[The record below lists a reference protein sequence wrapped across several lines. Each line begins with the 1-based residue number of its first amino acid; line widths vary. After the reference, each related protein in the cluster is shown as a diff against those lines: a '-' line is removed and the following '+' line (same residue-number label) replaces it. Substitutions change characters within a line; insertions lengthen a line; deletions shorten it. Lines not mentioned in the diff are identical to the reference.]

1 MPDKGRLAQEW
12 LARGSN
18 DMETARVAFQAGAP
32 TDTIAVLL
40 QQASEKYL
48 TDYLLSKGW
57 RLKKTHD
64 LAELVDRAREHDAV
78 FGDYLDMARRL
89 TAYYL
94 EDRYPPGPPAEYPRE
109 EIAEIMGQTEKL
121 IARIREATRQS

>member
-18 DMETARVAFQAGAP
+18 DMQAARLAFQAGAP
-32 TDTIAVLL
+32 AGPVVLLL

-48 TDYLLSKGW
+48 KGYLLHQGW
-57 RLKKTHD
+57 RLRKTHD
-64 LAELVDRAREHDAV
+64 LRELVDRAREYDAA
-78 FGDYLDMARRL
+78 FSDYLDLARRL

-94 EDRYPPGPPAEYPRE
+94 EERYPPGPTTDYPRE
-109 EIAEIMGQTEKL
+109 EITGILEQTGRLMATIK
-121 IARIREATRQS
+121 EAVG

>member
-1 MPDKGRLAQEW
+1 MPDREKFAQEW

-18 DMETARVAFQAGAP
+18 DLQTAQLAFQAGAP
-32 TDTIAVLL
+32 TGTIAVLL

-48 TDYLLSKGW
+48 KGYLISKGW

-64 LAELVDRAREHDAV
+64 LVALMDGAIEYDAV
-78 FGDYLDMARRL
+78 FSDYLDMARRL

-94 EDRYPPGPPAEYPRE
+94 EDRYPPGPPTDYPRE
-109 EIAEIMGQTEKL
+109 EIAHVLEQTEKL
-121 IARIREATRQS
+121 IARIQKKGGA